1 MLPAERV
8 TVQLFHRISCCTGS
22 ADTVLPESIPTVQIK
37 SSDVISLTNNSM
49 DAESDLS
56 EQIYTRALMQLESDQ
71 IDSND
76 TSAKCE
82 TDAIVWGAKTGLFD
96 ETDRGMM
103 ASQRGIT
110 EVEFA
115 EIAYRGTVLNGDD
128 VSCEAV
134 IGDYAGVDSL
144 DSYEKKQ

>member
-1 MLPAERV
+1 MLPAARL
-8 TVQLFHRISCCTGS
+8 TVQLLHRIPCCPGS

-37 SSDVISLTNNSM
+37 SSDVISLTKNSM

-56 EQIYTRALMQLESDQ
+56 EQIYTRALMQLASDQ

-76 TSAKCE
+76 THAKCE
-82 TDAIVWGAKTGLFD
+82 TDAVVWGAKAGLFD
-96 ETDRGMM
+96 ETDRGML
-103 ASQRGIT
+103 ASQSGIT

-115 EIAYRGTVLNGDD
+115 EIAYRGAVLNGDD